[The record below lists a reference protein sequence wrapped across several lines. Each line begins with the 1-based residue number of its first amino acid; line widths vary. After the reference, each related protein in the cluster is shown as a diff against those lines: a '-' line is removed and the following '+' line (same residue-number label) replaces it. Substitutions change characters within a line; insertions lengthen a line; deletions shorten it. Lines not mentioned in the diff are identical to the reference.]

1 VLHQELPDR
10 DFFRKTVG
18 EFLTEMT
25 VKFHCVHNC
34 PSVEQRTGKSPVTRS
49 NLKHTFAFYIS
60 KVCYTIYRMRI
71 GKKMLI
77 MMRFHR
83 VVNT

>member
-1 VLHQELPDR
+1 
-10 DFFRKTVG
+10 
-18 EFLTEMT
+18 
-25 VKFHCVHNC
+25 VHDG
-34 PSVEQRTGKSPVTRS
+34 PAVEQSTGKSPVTRPD
-49 NLKHTFAFYIS
+49 LKHTFAFHIS
-60 KVCYTIYRMRI
+60 KVYYTIYRMRI